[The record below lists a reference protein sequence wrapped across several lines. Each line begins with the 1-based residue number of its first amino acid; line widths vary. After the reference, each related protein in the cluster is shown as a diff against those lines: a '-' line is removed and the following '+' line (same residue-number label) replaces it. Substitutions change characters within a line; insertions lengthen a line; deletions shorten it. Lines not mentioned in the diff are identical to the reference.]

1 MHTRVHAHMHAHA
14 CTNTHAC
21 THARTHTHTHT
32 HTHSL
37 PPLLTSG
44 GGKWGEGGSKTLF
57 LQTHSGFGLQVKTRD
72 ETIVRQRAESE
83 ELLQNIRSL
92 KEELAEKEGQLRSLQ
107 LDLQSA
113 KKQIQ
118 HQSQEV
124 GVLGREEDGRRWRER
139 DVEGEELGEIVD

>member
-1 MHTRVHAHMHAHA
+1 M
-14 CTNTHAC
+14 
-21 THARTHTHTHT
+21 
-32 HTHSL
+32 
-37 PPLLTSG
+37 
-44 GGKWGEGGSKTLF
+44 
-57 LQTHSGFGLQVKTRD
+57 KTRD

-124 GVLGREEDGRRWRER
+124 GVPGREEEGRDGGRGMLRGKNWVRLWTR
-139 DVEGEELGEIVD
+139 

>member
-1 MHTRVHAHMHAHA
+1 M
-14 CTNTHAC
+14 
-21 THARTHTHTHT
+21 
-32 HTHSL
+32 
-37 PPLLTSG
+37 
-44 GGKWGEGGSKTLF
+44 
-57 LQTHSGFGLQVKTRD
+57 KTRD